1 MKTNIALNAVE
12 FASRILGLS
21 EIEVV
26 FKPAMAFHDP
36 EINALFNGQ
45 YYSITFNEDWL
56 CHAKYEEI
64 VLTALHETRHAYQK
78 AMIEFPE
85 LMRSYVKPEVITQ
98 WKIDFEAYKSP
109 AESRPYAY
117 LIQSIEIDA
126 IAFSYVAM
134 NSFFSIKPIIPEV
147 IYEKVMD
154 RCKEIDASMIKNK
167 MNQESYKCH

>member
-21 EIEVV
+21 EIDVV

-78 AMIEFPE
+78 AMIEFPD
-85 LMRSYVKPEVITQ
+85 LMNSHAKPEIIKQ
-98 WKIDFEAYKSP
+98 WKMDFEAYKKP
-109 AESRPYAY
+109 NGYEINDY
-117 LIQSIEIDA
+117 INQSIEIDA

-134 NSFFSIKPIIPEV
+134 NSFFFIKPIIPEA
-147 IYEKVMD
+147 IYEQVMD
-154 RCKEIDASMIKNK
+154 RCNEIDLSSIKIFK
-167 MNQESYKCH
+167 SRGVFKCH